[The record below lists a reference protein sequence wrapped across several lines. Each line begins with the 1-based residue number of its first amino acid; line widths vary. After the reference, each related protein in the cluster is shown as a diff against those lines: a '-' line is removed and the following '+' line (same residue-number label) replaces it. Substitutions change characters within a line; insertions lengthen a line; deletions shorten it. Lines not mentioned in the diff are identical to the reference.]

1 MRYEQHVVHWGD
13 GPVNLGQAN
22 VGVGTNHGLCES
34 MTGGYRGL
42 AAPMWDSRRFGMGG
56 GV

>member
-34 MTGGYRGL
+34 MTGGYRG
-42 AAPMWDSRRFGMGG
+42 SRSPYVGQSKVWNGG